1 MPKDLRGFVEANT
14 DLILLVPRTVAREHL
29 SALTVQAG
37 RPVMFDAVEGFPGW
51 RVLDLLFV
59 DRRAQARVLDT
70 TTDNVLACLATALD
84 KPPVPTRLVDAAP
97 HRQNILAGEKADLL
111 ALPGFRH
118 GEKDSAPALI
128 AMNICREPDAGAV
141 NFSFTRMTPIGP
153 RRATYLIGSSPHQR
167 AILAAWE
174 DRDEAMPMACTI
186 GTHPAYEIMASYSVP
201 SHLAEFGELE
211 MVGNL
216 IGEAVEMVPCQ
227 TVPLEVP
234 AHAEVVIEGW
244 VRPGVRH
251 DDGPG
256 PSQALYYLPGASQQ
270 PVIEVS
276 AITHRDRPILRQ
288 HNTLMFS
295 DHQPLL
301 SLPHEALL
309 YARLRADGHDVR
321 EVFYVPWG
329 GTLACVVQIVPQS
342 DGEVRNVLMR
352 TLGQRWPNA
361 KLAIAIDADVDIG
374 SAEDLVWSVS
384 TRVDPERDVFI
395 VPEAKGHPIDPTA
408 RPAAGGTRNVV
419 TGKWGIDATR
429 PPLSRPE
436 ARAVFERTLAPHSNE
451 VRLEDFLDQR
461 LGRTVL

>member
-1 MPKDLRGFVEANT
+1 MPKDLRCFVEDNVDT
-14 DLILLVPRTVAREHL
+14 ILRVSRTVAREHL
-29 SALTVQAG
+29 SALIVQAA
-37 RPVMFDAVEGFPGW
+37 RPVMFEAVAGFPGW

-59 DRRAQARVLDT
+59 DRHAQARVLDT
-70 TTDNVLACLATALD
+70 VPDKVLPSLAAALDRPPAPTRPVDVAPHGQNVLTGD
-84 KPPVPTRLVDAAP
+84 
-97 HRQNILAGEKADLL
+97 EADLF
-111 ALPGFRH
+111 ALPCFRH
-118 GEKDSAPALI
+118 GEKDPAPALI

-174 DRDEAMPMACTI
+174 ERGEAMPMACVV

-201 SHLAEFGELE
+201 NHLAEFGELE

-216 IGEAVEMVPCQ
+216 IGEAVETVPCR
-227 TVPLEVP
+227 TVPLDVP
-234 AHAEVVIEGW
+234 AHAEMVIEGW

-256 PSQALYYLPGASQQ
+256 PSQALYYLPGASPQ

-295 DHQPLL
+295 DHQPLI

-309 YARLRADGHDVR
+309 YTRLRADGHDVR

-342 DGEVRNVLMR
+342 DGETRNVLMR

-374 SAEDLVWSVS
+374 SPEDLVWSIS
-384 TRVDPERDVFI
+384 TRVDPEHDLFV

-408 RPAAGGTRNVV
+408 RRVAGGARNAV
-419 TGKWGIDATR
+419 TGKWGIDATK
-429 PPLSRPE
+429 PPLSRPD
-436 ARAVFERTLAPHSNE
+436 ARAVFERTLAPHMGE
-451 VRLEDFLDQR
+451 VRLEDFLE
-461 LGRTVL
+461 

>member
-1 MPKDLRGFVEANT
+1 MPKDLRGFVEANA
-14 DLILLVPRTVAREHL
+14 DLILRVPRTVSREHL
-29 SALTVQAG
+29 SALIVQAG

-70 TTDNVLACLATALD
+70 ATDNVLASLAAALD
-84 KPPVPTRLVDAAP
+84 KPPVPTRPVDAAP
-97 HRQNILAGEKADLL
+97 HRQNILAGGKANLL

-118 GEKDSAPALI
+118 GEKDPAPALI
-128 AMNICREPDAGAV
+128 AMNICREPDAGAI

-174 DRDEAMPMACTI
+174 ERGEAMPMACVI

-216 IGEAVEMVPCQ
+216 IGETVEMVPCQ
-227 TVPLEVP
+227 TVPLDVP
-234 AHAEVVIEGW
+234 AHAEAVIEGW
-244 VRPGVRH
+244 VRPGIRH

-270 PVIEVS
+270 PVLEVS
-276 AITHRDRPILRQ
+276 AIAHRDRPILRQ

-309 YARLRADGHDVR
+309 YTRLRAEGHDVR

-384 TRVDPERDVFI
+384 TRVDPGRDVFI

-408 RPAAGGTRNVV
+408 RPAAGGTRDVV

-436 ARAVFERTLAPHSNE
+436 ARAVFERTLAPHRNE
-451 VRLEDFLDQR
+451 IRLEDFLD
-461 LGRTVL
+461 

>member
-1 MPKDLRGFVEANT
+1 MPKDLRGFVEANA
-14 DLILLVPRTVAREHL
+14 DLILRVPRTVAREHL
-29 SALTVQAG
+29 SALIVQAG

-70 TTDNVLACLATALD
+70 ATDNVLASLAAALD
-84 KPPVPTRLVDAAP
+84 KPPVPTRPVDAAP
-97 HRQNILAGEKADLL
+97 HRQNILAGGKANLL

-118 GEKDSAPALI
+118 GEKDPAPALI

-174 DRDEAMPMACTI
+174 ERGEAMPMACVI

-201 SHLAEFGELE
+201 GHLAEFGELE

-234 AHAEVVIEGW
+234 AHAEAVIEGW
-244 VRPGVRH
+244 VRPGIRH

-309 YARLRADGHDVR
+309 YTRLRAEGHDVR

-374 SAEDLVWSVS
+374 SAKDLVWSVS
-384 TRVDPERDVFI
+384 TRVDPGRDVFI

-408 RPAAGGTRNVV
+408 RPAAGGTRDVV

-436 ARAVFERTLAPHSNE
+436 ARAVFERTLAPHRNE
-451 VRLEDFLDQR
+451 VRLEDFLD
-461 LGRTVL
+461 

>member
-1 MPKDLRGFVEANT
+1 MPKDLRSFVEANA
-14 DLILLVPRTVAREHL
+14 DSILRVPRTVAREHL
-29 SALTVQAG
+29 SALIVQAG
-37 RPVMFDAVEGFPGW
+37 RPVMFEAVEGFPGW

-70 TTDNVLACLATALD
+70 ATDNVLASLAAALD
-84 KPPVPTRLVDAAP
+84 KPPVATRPVDASP
-97 HRQNILAGEKADLL
+97 HRQNILLGGKADLL

-118 GEKDSAPALI
+118 GEKDPAPALI

-174 DRDEAMPMACTI
+174 ERGEAMPMACTI

-216 IGEAVEMVPCQ
+216 IGEVVEMVPCQ

-234 AHAEVVIEGW
+234 AHAEAVIEGW

-295 DHQPLL
+295 DHQPLI

-309 YARLRADGHDVR
+309 YTRLRADGHDVR

-374 SAEDLVWSVS
+374 SAEDLVWSMS

-408 RPAAGGTRNVV
+408 RPAAGGPRNVV
-419 TGKWGIDATR
+419 AGKWGIDATR

-436 ARAVFERTLAPHSNE
+436 ARAVFERTLAPHIDE
-451 VRLEDFLDQR
+451 VRLEDFLD
-461 LGRTVL
+461 